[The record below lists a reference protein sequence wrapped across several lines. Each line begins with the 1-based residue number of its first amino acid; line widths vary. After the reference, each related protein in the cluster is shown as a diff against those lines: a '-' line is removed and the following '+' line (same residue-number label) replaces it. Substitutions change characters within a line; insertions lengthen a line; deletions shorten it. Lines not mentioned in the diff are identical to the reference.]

1 MLKKCPRVMTKK
13 VNETPII
20 KFSKITDEK
29 MLNTFISE
37 KIVDKINTPAGKKVI
52 INESRNANASSQS

>member
-1 MLKKCPRVMTKK
+1 MTKK